1 MNDHELAWH
10 FKESVKAAYNDDV
23 YVQEQ
28 GSATQA
34 MQILCEGGEF
44 GPTTLR
50 NARRQIE
57 RRNGQAL
64 NLTAY
69 PCGVICEA
77 NHVEMACQMS
87 SDHGVQTVHIFGA
100 VFGTPF
106 HADDVTLL
114 SLRGHGL
121 GLIALFDRL
130 LFDLGALHL
139 SARGEALIAQD
150 PQCFNLRAL
159 TAAAAVLQDLK
170 ITGSSHAVF

>member
-10 FKESVKAAYNDDV
+10 FKESIKATYNNDV

-34 MQILCEGGEF
+34 VQILCEGCEF

-50 NARRQIE
+50 YARRQIE

-77 NHVEMACQMS
+77 NHIEMAS
-87 SDHGVQTVHIFGA
+87 
-100 VFGTPF
+100 
-106 HADDVTLL
+106 
-114 SLRGHGL
+114 
-121 GLIALFDRL
+121 
-130 LFDLGALHL
+130 
-139 SARGEALIAQD
+139 
-150 PQCFNLRAL
+150 
-159 TAAAAVLQDLK
+159 
-170 ITGSSHAVF
+170 